1 MSANAGFAMS
11 AGELNAAMR
20 YLRKSIASGKTRV
33 NCWGGKSPPRKSW
46 DYSMTPGAIRKRELR
61 GVVI

>member
-20 YLRKSIASGKTRV
+20 YLRRSIAAGETRV
-33 NCWGGKSPPRKSW
+33 SRRGGKSPPRKSW
-46 DYSMTPGAIRKRELR
+46 DYSMTPGAIRKRALR

>member
-11 AGELNAAMR
+11 AGELEAALR
-20 YLRKSIASGKTRV
+20 YLRKPIASGKTRV
-33 NCWGGKSPPRKSW
+33 NCWAGRTPPRKSW
-46 DYSMTPGAIRKRELR
+46 DYSMTTGAIRKRALR